1 LIPNGKGIQI
11 ISKIDTLDGV
21 KKLTEILQETDG
33 IIFVR
38 NEL

>member
-1 LIPNGKGIQI
+1 
-11 ISKIDTLDGV
+11 LDGV